1 MTSTVKQLPLLAT
14 IAGFRRFS
22 VAEYHRL
29 CEIGLL
35 TEDDDIELL
44 EGYLINKMSR
54 NPPHDGV
61 LSDLAEILG
70 AQRPHDWRI
79 RSQCAITLPDSEP
92 EPDLALVRPD
102 PDRYRN
108 RHPYPADVGLV
119 IEVSDSSLEGDRQ
132 DKCRIYARAGLVRY
146 WIVNIPDRQIEV
158 YEQPSGP
165 TAAPAY
171 ALRTDYRHGDNLPF
185 ILDGTIVATLAVQ
198 DLLG

>member
-1 MTSTVKQLPLLAT
+1 MTSGLKQVPLLGSL
-14 IAGFRRFS
+14 AGFRRFS

-61 LSDLAEILG
+61 LSDLHERLDALKPSG
-70 AQRPHDWRI
+70 WRI
-79 RSQCAITLPDSEP
+79 RSQCPITLSESEP
-92 EPDLALVRPD
+92 EPDLALVQAD
-102 PDRYRN
+102 PGRYRT
-108 RHPYPADVGLV
+108 RHPYPAEIGLV

-146 WIVNIPDRQIEV
+146 WIVNIPERQIEV

-165 TAAPAY
+165 TDAPAY
-171 ALRTDYRHGDNLPF
+171 SQRTDYRLGDNLPF
-185 ILDGTIVATLAVQ
+185 PLDGVLLATLVVRN
-198 DLLG
+198 LLG